1 MNLGEGSAVPAW
13 VAFDGQTLAFEAYF
27 VEPAV
32 DGRDRPRRCVL
43 RYYLEDGTVDVCEPK
58 TDNSGLEQGRLLKRH
73 RAVAANGAPLTHA
86 DFVVGGVLSLYGRAY
101 HIVGCDAFTRDF
113 LVREGF
119 VVAPDGIAPRAL
131 VDEGPGV
138 LGTIGMGVR
147 GVGGRR
153 VAEAARG
160 GVDED
165 ARGDENADPKMDA
178 LDRRVLRFFCAWDDR
193 ANGGVVSRYVLN
205 YFLGD
210 GTVEVLEE
218 QSRNAGRDPFP
229 KMLARSRLPAHG
241 AFDVGV
247 PGEGRLGAGSPAHVS
262 HRDLR
267 VGGTVGVYGRTLTIH
282 DCDDF
287 TSAFYVKEEGRTI
300 AEMAPRPFV
309 ESAPRPT
316 PTIPPHNG
324 FGSEADSL
332 ANCVSLVPK
341 RAPFDVRNFEKNDGK
356 NLVFTAQFE
365 GASEGRAVP
374 PNDERRFIVTFYLV
388 DNTVSVYEPPV
399 VNSGVIGGKFLER
412 TMEPVK
418 KPGSRA
424 PYVQRD
430 FAWAKSSCSTR
441 TNSNSSPPTAP
452 RRRSSPSSRLG
463 ETDERRCRRAVD
475 QRVSPVPKNVN
486 RRDVYST
493 RWKK

>member
-1 MNLGEGSAVPAW
+1 M
-13 VAFDGQTLAFEAYF
+13 
-27 VEPAV
+27 
-32 DGRDRPRRCVL
+32 
-43 RYYLEDGTVDVCEPK
+43 
-58 TDNSGLEQGRLLKRH
+58 
-73 RAVAANGAPLTHA
+73 
-86 DFVVGGVLSLYGRAY
+86 
-101 HIVGCDAFTRDF
+101 
-113 LVREGF
+113 
-119 VVAPDGIAPRAL
+119 
-131 VDEGPGV
+131 DEGPGV

-153 VAEAARG
+153 VADAAPDAVEG
-160 GVDED
+160 

-178 LDRRVLRFFCAWDDR
+178 MDRRVLRFFCAWDDR
-193 ANGGVVSRYVLN
+193 ANGGVVSSYVLN

-218 QSRNAGRDPFP
+218 QLRNAGRDPFP

-262 HRDLR
+262 HRHLR

-287 TSAFYVKEEGRTI
+287 TRAFYVKEEGRTI

-309 ESAPRPT
+309 ESAPRLT

-324 FGSEADSL
+324 FGSEVDSL

-365 GASEGRAVP
+365 GASEGRATP

-399 VNSGVIGGKFLER
+399 VNSGVVGGKFLER

-430 FAWAKSSCSTR
+430 FRVGNVIVLNAHKFELLA
-441 TNSNSSPPTAP
+441 
-452 RRRSSPSSRLG
+452 
-463 ETDERRCRRAVD
+463 TDGATEKIIAELEAA
-475 QRVSPVPKNVN
+475 
-486 RRDVYST
+486 RD
-493 RWKK
+493 